1 MSQYF
6 VLTMIDHVAHATFS
20 HLLQHSLVH
29 RPSVPSEVQSRIMAT
44 SVARILIRH
53 TQICGISWKD
63 EPDILL
69 FTNFP
74 VRMDIFCLR
83 KKVFV
88 LNLRSQTV
96 ALLHH
101 RKAFHT
107 GFVQMQAAA
116 CPYVVYSIHE
126 SLVKERIVR
135 RFRHTHLLSLNALGA
150 SSVDVICSECPIAT
164 VVHKSWSDLHVEKPV
179 GMSEVL
185 ALGHV

>member
-1 MSQYF
+1 MVTRRLKLILRPEVPASLAQDR
-6 VLTMIDHVAHATFS
+6 VLAMIDYGVHASFG
-20 HLLQHSLVH
+20 HLLQDSLVH
-29 RPSVPSEVQSRIMAT
+29 CPCLPSEVQSCIMSA
-44 SVARILIRH
+44 SVAIMLIRH

-69 FTNFP
+69 FTNFS
-74 VRMDIFCLR
+74 VRMEIFCLR

-107 GFVQMQAAA
+107 GLVQMQAAA

-135 RFRHTHLLSLNALGA
+135 
-150 SSVDVICSECPIAT
+150 
-164 VVHKSWSDLHVEKPV
+164 
-179 GMSEVL
+179 
-185 ALGHV
+185 